1 MNVVPLSE
9 ALGAQLVDFDITR
22 AATRD
27 EQQELRDLFCEYH
40 LLLVRGQTVTED
52 DQTRFVGNFGPV
64 KTRANGSNETFIANV
79 TADGDPDPATGTAT
93 LLWHQDGAYGPQP
106 GIATSLWA
114 KAVAP
119 ECVPTV
125 FANGVRALDRMSPE
139 LRARI
144 EPLHVLN
151 LRDRVEHK
159 TDRRW
164 LPSTLPADAAPDRF
178 ARFEHPV
185 IYPLPHCD
193 QKTIIVN
200 EYMTCNIVELPFDE
214 GEALIQELFAIVYA
228 DDNTYEHHWQTND
241 VIIWDN
247 IALHHTRPAEMGLPV
262 RRLRRQTLDG
272 WYTPD
277 GVLEWVESAADYLP
291 QSPAAANM

>member
-1 MNVVPLSE
+1 MAVAPLSE

-22 AATRD
+22 VTTHD
-27 EQQELRDLFCEYH
+27 EQRELRDLFCEYH

-52 DQTRFVGNFGPV
+52 DQTQFVGNFGPV
-64 KTRANGSNETFIANV
+64 KTRANGSNQTFVSNV
-79 TADGDPDPATGTAT
+79 TEEGDPIPRTGTAT

-114 KAVAP
+114 MEVAAD
-119 ECVPTV
+119 CVPTV
-125 FANGVRALDRMSPE
+125 FANGVRALDRMPPE

-151 LRDRVEHK
+151 LRDRIERR

-164 LPSTLPADAAPDRF
+164 LPTTLPADAPPDRF

-193 QKTIIVN
+193 LRTIIVN

-214 GEALIQELFAIVYA
+214 GEALIQQLFALVYA
-228 DDNTYEHHWQTND
+228 DDNTYAHHWQPND

-247 IALHHTRPAEMGLPV
+247 IALHHTRPAEMGQLV

-272 WYTPD
+272 WYTRD
-277 GVLEWVESAADYLP
+277 GTLKWVESAADYLP
-291 QSPAAANM
+291 GSPAAANM

>member
-1 MNVVPLSE
+1 MQVLPLSD
-9 ALGAQLVDFDITR
+9 ALGAQLVDFDIGRPVTG
-22 AATRD
+22 D
-27 EQQELRDLFCEYH
+27 EQQELRELFCEHH
-40 LLLVRGQTVTED
+40 LLLVRAQRVTED

-64 KTRANGSNETFIANV
+64 KTRGNGSNETFIANV
-79 TADGDPDPATGTAT
+79 TADGDPNPATGTAT

-114 KAVAP
+114 KEVAP
-119 ECVPTV
+119 DCVPTV

-151 LRDRVEHK
+151 VRDRVEHK

-164 LPSTLPADAAPDRF
+164 LPSTLPADAPPDRF

-214 GEALIQELFAIVYA
+214 GEALIQELFTIVYA
-228 DDNTYEHHWQTND
+228 DDNTYEHQWQTND

-247 IALHHTRPAEMGLPV
+247 IALHHTRPAEMGLAV

-272 WYTPD
+272 WYTSD

-291 QSPAAANM
+291 QSPATGTM

>member
-1 MNVVPLSE
+1 MDELERVRR
-9 ALGAQLVDFDITR
+9 QLQGR
-22 AATRD
+22 A
-27 EQQELRDLFCEYH
+27 
-40 LLLVRGQTVTED
+40 
-52 DQTRFVGNFGPV
+52 P
-64 KTRANGSNETFIANV
+64 
-79 TADGDPDPATGTAT
+79 GTAT
-93 LLWHQDGAYGPQP
+93 SQQDGER
-106 GIATSLWA
+106 L
-114 KAVAP
+114 VP
-119 ECVPTV
+119 ESAQRKRDDCT
-125 FANGVRALDRMSPE
+125 GR
-139 LRARI
+139 RI

-151 LRDRVEHK
+151 LRDRIEHR
-159 TDRRW
+159 TDRQW
-164 LPSTLPADAAPDRF
+164 LPTTLPADAPPDRF

-214 GEALIQELFAIVYA
+214 GEALIQELFALVYA

-272 WYTPD
+272 WYKPD

-291 QSPAAANM
+291 DPPATAKL